1 MLLWKLFYYSAIAST
16 AFNPVFSFTDFTIT
30 TSTNMISCPTF
41 TSFCDVISMLH
52 HLIHCSL
59 CSVQYLDNVCHCHS
73 VFWNEVKEVEESGD
87 LGFLLP
93 TSVNINSFFI
103 VENSDSHIS
112 SPLFPRIILVSC
124 LLWPVS
130 GEVFG
135 EWIFGFLMLA
145 ENIINC
151 KLQRENSQTELAGRS
166 FLKVKKRFMHILF
179 GTMYLGFRLPL
190 ANI

>member
-1 MLLWKLFYYSAIAST
+1 MHICNLCVLLAKFL
-16 AFNPVFSFTDFTIT
+16 FSFAFLRNSVCFVCRYNIQMWSPVLLSHHFVMWSVCYTIWF
-30 TSTNMISCPTF
+30 IVPCAQ
-41 TSFCDVISMLH
+41 
-52 HLIHCSL
+52 CSIWIM
-59 CSVQYLDNVCHCHS
+59 CAVAIVY
-73 VFWNEVKEVEESGD
+73 FEMKEVEESGD

-93 TSVNINSFFI
+93 TFVNINSFFI

-112 SPLFPRIILVSC
+112 SLLFPRIILVSC

-166 FLKVKKRFMHILF
+166 FLKVKNASC
-179 GTMYLGFRLPL
+179 TYYLVLCT
-190 ANI
+190 

>member
-1 MLLWKLFYYSAIAST
+1 MFKCSCCFESFFIILPLPAQHSTLCFPLLILPLQPVQIWSPVLLSHHFVMWSVCYTIWFIVPCAQCSIWIMCAVAIVY
-16 AFNPVFSFTDFTIT
+16 FE
-30 TSTNMISCPTF
+30 M
-41 TSFCDVISMLH
+41 
-52 HLIHCSL
+52 
-59 CSVQYLDNVCHCHS
+59 
-73 VFWNEVKEVEESGD
+73 KEVEESGD

-93 TSVNINSFFI
+93 TFVNINSFFI

-112 SPLFPRIILVSC
+112 SLLFPRIILVSC

-166 FLKVKKRFMHILF
+166 FLKVKNASC
-179 GTMYLGFRLPL
+179 TYYLVLCT
-190 ANI
+190 